1 MVEILI
7 TQEQRD
13 RADKLYEF
21 NILKGSVTR
30 GEGNKVGA
38 LGEIIVL
45 DTYNN
50 VAEYVGDYHYDLI
63 IKDKKIDVKTKKQNV
78 PPLMEHKANIFAYNI
93 KQKCDFYCFV
103 AIHSSLTK
111 GWILGWKQKEK
122 FFEEATFR
130 KKGEVDKT
138 GTNVGW
144 TFKHD
149 CYVMT
154 NADLD

>member
-1 MVEILI
+1 
-7 TQEQRD
+7 
-13 RADKLYEF
+13 
-21 NILKGSVTR
+21 
-30 GEGNKVGA
+30 
-38 LGEIIVL
+38 
-45 DTYNN
+45 
-50 VAEYVGDYHYDLI
+50 
-63 IKDKKIDVKTKKQNV
+63 
-78 PPLMEHKANIFAYNI
+78 MEHKANIFAYNI
-93 KQKCDFYCFV
+93 RQKCDFYCFV
-103 AIHSSLTK
+103 AIHSSLTR
-111 GWILGWKQKEK
+111 GWIVGWKQKEK